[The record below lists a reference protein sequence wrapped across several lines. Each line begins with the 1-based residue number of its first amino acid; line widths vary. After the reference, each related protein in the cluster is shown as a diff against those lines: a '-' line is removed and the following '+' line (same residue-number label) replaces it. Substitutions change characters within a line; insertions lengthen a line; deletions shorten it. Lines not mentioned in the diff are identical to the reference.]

1 LKKQTLC
8 KRIFFKIDYHLDPV
22 EEHIWYALPLKAF
35 LRFYLIV
42 IEILVERTISSML
55 NAITIIAMISRT
67 RNIIIAFR

>member
-1 LKKQTLC
+1 
-8 KRIFFKIDYHLDPV
+8 
-22 EEHIWYALPLKAF
+22 
-35 LRFYLIV
+35 LIV